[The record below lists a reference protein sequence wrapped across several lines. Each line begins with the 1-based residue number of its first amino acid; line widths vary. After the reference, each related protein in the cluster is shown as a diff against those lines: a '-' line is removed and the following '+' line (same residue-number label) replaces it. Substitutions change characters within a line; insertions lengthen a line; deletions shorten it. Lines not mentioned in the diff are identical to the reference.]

1 MEINFLEL
9 WARMGMPVRGV
20 VIVLTLQALAC
31 VTVIIDR
38 LVVLLQSGAKAR
50 AYAEGLQP
58 ALETRQYDKA
68 ITLANEYKGS
78 HLASYLALGLRTF
91 TTRVSAG
98 DAVSR
103 AAELARRA
111 LERRGDAISRELNRG
126 MNVLASTGSTA
137 PFVGLLG
144 TVLGI
149 INAFKLIAAEGSGGI
164 GTIGS
169 AIGEALVVTGYGL
182 VVAIP
187 SVLIFN
193 YLSGRI
199 ANYEAGLVNAGSEL
213 LDQLEISAQAERSS
227 SESPESRP
235 APMTSTTAPASAMG

>member
-9 WARMGMPVRGV
+9 WERMGMPVRAV
-20 VIVLTLQALAC
+20 VIVLSLQALAC
-31 VTVIIDR
+31 VTVVIDR
-38 LVVLLQSGAKAR
+38 LVILFQSAAKAR
-50 AYAEGLQP
+50 SFAELVQP
-58 ALETRQYDKA
+58 ALEKRQYEKA
-68 ITLANEYKGS
+68 LSLANNVKGS
-78 HLASYLALGLRTF
+78 HLATYLALGMRTF
-91 TTRVSAG
+91 TTRVRAG
-98 DAVSR
+98 DASDR

-111 LERRGDAISRELNRG
+111 LERKGDAVSRDLNRG

-164 GTIGS
+164 GTIGA

-193 YLSGRI
+193 YLSGKI
-199 ANYEAGLVNAGSEL
+199 AAYEAGLINAGSEL
-213 LDQLEISAQAERSS
+213 LDQLEIAAQDEPKGLGTDSEHAELTG
-227 SESPESRP
+227 
-235 APMTSTTAPASAMG
+235 AAPASALG